1 MSYYEHPNA
10 AGHVA
15 APAAP
20 AQQPHAPAGAG
31 VPGTYPVGTY
41 PVTHMAAAP
50 QMAVAYPYTAAAP
63 TAGMPVQ
70 RVPAMAAQPAQPLFN
85 FGNDRFMRGLLIG
98 AAAAYLLTNED
109 VQRTVIKGAVK
120 VWSTVQGGIEEAK
133 ERFRDAEAE
142 LQAAAQPH
150 D

>member
-1 MSYYEHPNA
+1 MSYHEHPNA
-10 AGHVA
+10 TGYVV

-20 AQQPHAPAGAG
+20 TRQPHAQTGAG
-31 VPGTYPVGTY
+31 VPGTYPV
-41 PVTHMAAAP
+41 THMTAAPRMAAPYAYAAAAP
-50 QMAVAYPYTAAAP
+50 AA
-63 TAGMPVQ
+63 GVPVQ
-70 RVPAMAAQPAQPLFN
+70 RVPALATHPAQPLFN

-142 LQAAAQPH
+142 LQAAAQHH

>member
-10 AGHVA
+10 AGYVV

-20 AQQPHAPAGAG
+20 TPQPQAQAGAG
-31 VPGTYPVGTY
+31 LPGTY
-41 PVTHMAAAP
+41 PVTHMAMAP
-50 QMAVAYPYTAAAP
+50 QTGAAYPYAATAP
-63 TAGMPVQ
+63 IAGVPMQ
-70 RVPAMAAQPAQPLFN
+70 RVPAVVAAQPGQPLFN

-120 VWSTVQGGIEEAK
+120 VWSTLQGGIEEAK

-142 LQAAAQPH
+142 LQAAEQPH

>member
-10 AGHVA
+10 AGYVV

-20 AQQPHAPAGAG
+20 TGQPHAQAGAG
-31 VPGTYPVGTY
+31 VPGAY
-41 PVTHMAAAP
+41 PVTYMPMAPQLGAAYPYAAAAP
-50 QMAVAYPYTAAAP
+50 AA
-63 TAGMPVQ
+63 GLPVQ
-70 RVPAMAAQPAQPLFN
+70 RVPAVAAKPVQPLFN
-85 FGNDRFMRGLLIG
+85 FGNDRFVRGLLIG

-120 VWSTVQGGIEEAK
+120 VWSTVQGGVEEAK

-142 LQAAAQPH
+142 LQAAAQNH